1 MKNFIQPG
9 EVMTYAHS
17 GAKNSG
23 DPVKIG
29 SLLGVASADYAAN
42 EAGEYA
48 ISGVFEITKLTSDDV
63 AIGAQLYWDDGNSR
77 LTTTASTHI
86 KAGRAFKAAGTSA
99 TKVQILLNS
108 NG

>member
-9 EVMTYAHS
+9 EVISHAHTAIVTS
-17 GAKNSG
+17 GT
-23 DPVKIG
+23 PVKIG
-29 SLLGVASADYAAN
+29 LLLGIASKDYAAN

-48 ISGVFEITKLTSDDV
+48 ISGVFEVAKLSTDVV
-63 AIGAQLYWDDGNSR
+63 AIGVQLYWDDGNSR

-86 KAGRAFKAAGTSA
+86 LAGRAFKAAGNGAA
-99 TKVQILLNS
+99 TVQILLNS